1 MLLVIQ
7 VLVVIAAL
15 VRASSFQAF
24 DPFGAV
30 PESEST
36 MAGPVV
42 CQLEPGSHE
51 SSWSD
56 HRLQERYEGVAR
68 RLPAPK
74 DWPGYPRLAMAG
86 APLHNLPGGPKRPT
100 LENTDSLFV
109 VTIFA
114 LRNQYPNKN
123 FLFLAT
129 FLLEPE

>member
-7 VLVVIAAL
+7 VVCVIAAL

-42 CQLEPGSHE
+42 CQLEPGSDE

-56 HRLQERYEGVAR
+56 HRLQERYEGVLR
-68 RLPAPK
+68 GLPAPM

-86 APLHNLPGGPKRPT
+86 VPIHNFPGNPKR
-100 LENTDSLFV
+100 
-109 VTIFA
+109 
-114 LRNQYPNKN
+114 
-123 FLFLAT
+123 LAV
-129 FLLEPE
+129 